1 MVPSYKQ
8 QIAFVDCGMCAAP
21 AQQSHHSYGIWM
33 GSLKNILASK
43 CEANQGVQQ
52 LRKLENRG
60 SCVHATGTA
69 ENSDAI
75 ALPDQISN
83 TVQIA
88 IGRPHAWSLRR
99 DGMVSSIGC
108 RSRVASGVVGRKLY
122 STAYGSQAVTLAIN
136 NHCL

>member
-99 DGMVSSIGC
+99 DGMVPASDAVLVSRQAWWAENSIQ
-108 RSRVASGVVGRKLY
+108 RPTAAKL
-122 STAYGSQAVTLAIN
+122 
-136 NHCL
+136 